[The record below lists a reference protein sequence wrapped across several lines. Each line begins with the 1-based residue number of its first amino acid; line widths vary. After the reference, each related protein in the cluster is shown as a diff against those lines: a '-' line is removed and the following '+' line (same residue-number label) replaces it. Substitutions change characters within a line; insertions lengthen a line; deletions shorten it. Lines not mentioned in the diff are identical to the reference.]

1 MFEEKQ
7 WFLSRTVWAVLV
19 MMATVLLGR
28 FGYVITPE
36 IQEGIVSLSLDV
48 VAVLSG
54 ALALWGRV
62 AATKQLK

>member
-7 WFLSRTVWAVLV
+7 WYLSRTVWAVLV

-62 AATKQLK
+62 ASTKQLK

>member
-7 WFLSRTVWAVLV
+7 WYLSRTVWAVLV